1 MFFSVTF
8 IYFKVAVL
16 SVFVSL
22 AHGPNIPDL
31 KLVSREMF
39 RFIRPRTLPV
49 PQVILVGWLVD
60 WLVGWLVGW
69 LVERLRG

>member
-1 MFFSVTF
+1 MRKYVFFCNLFIF
-8 IYFKVAVL
+8 IYLKVAVL

-49 PQVILVGWLVD
+49 PQVILVGWLI
-60 WLVGWLVGW
+60 GWLAG
-69 LVERLRG
+69 